1 MLGEMMNLLSSRSF
15 SPQDAQTLELLLAKT
30 KNIFESQ
37 GFLPIQSPTIDDF
50 NGLSKVMT
58 PSLNKAC
65 IKFFDHQGH
74 IKVLRPDHTISIAK
88 LAASQLQDNPL
99 PLKLYYQGP
108 VFRQFSQETELYQT
122 GVEYLGCDNLH
133 TELDILKLA
142 VTTIKT
148 LGIADMVLDIGHKQG
163 HHHWSDEEKKAL
175 LEGRYDKLNQLPIR
189 ESIQESTQH
198 IPLLKEL
205 ETHDIHCP
213 VYFNEA
219 LISPMDY
226 YTGMMFEI
234 YSPKLNCLLS
244 SGGRYD
250 ALLNAFGWSI
260 PAVGFAIHL
269 NPFIEKGLLK

>member
-1 MLGEMMNLLSSRSF
+1 MLDAMMNPLSSRGF
-15 SPQDAQTLELLLAKT
+15 SPQDAQTLQLLFTKT
-30 KNIFESQ
+30 QNIFESQ

-58 PSLNKAC
+58 PSLNQAC

-88 LAASQLQDNPL
+88 LAAAQLQENPL

-108 VFRQFSQETELYQT
+108 VFRQFSQETEIYQT
-122 GVEYLGCDNLH
+122 GVEYLGCDNSD
-133 TELDILKLA
+133 TELTVLNLA
-142 VTTIKT
+142 VNTIKA
-148 LGIADMVLDIGHKQG
+148 LGITDMVVDIGHKQG
-163 HHHWSDEEKKAL
+163 HDHWSDEEKKAL
-175 LEGRYDKLNQLPIR
+175 LEGRYDKLNQLPVRSPIDQATQ
-189 ESIQESTQH
+189 SI
-198 IPLLKEL
+198 PFLKAL
-205 ETHDIHCP
+205 NLHDIHCP

-234 YSPKLNCLLS
+234 YSPQLNCLLS

-250 ALLNAFGWSI
+250 ALLNTFGWPI